1 MENKTVSHLNIRD
14 IALRDNF
21 TLAEKFNFG
30 AIYLIFILITWLPY
44 SRSIMVLGFVF
55 LLCCASFAN
64 LKVHERV
71 HPFLIDKLLLKSVL
85 LILGPLALLLIYFI
99 TGIETSLANISY
111 ENSAFGSLKS
121 SYTLWNTNPLKD
133 SRWGEFLALFS
144 LFSLCTHLFIIPK
157 SLYFINKFLGWC
169 TLNVGVITLIGF
181 LYKATGL
188 NKPLFVQDSGT
199 DDFFFYF
206 AYDGFWAAFA
216 IMWVFVSYVMS
227 VIEYEKGS
235 LPFVE
240 TSAPIYFTIS
250 ILLASSALIIQAD
263 LPAAFLALSYSIVCY
278 QKIKFFSSKK
288 EAAFKSIKPYC
299 ILLFLISFSYGI
311 YKLIISYPGNDQ
323 MIYLKQSA
331 LEIFYDSP
339 IFGWGIDAFQVL
351 SPFYNDAHLLATH
364 HESAPTG
371 ILSIL
376 IEFGLLG
383 ALIIALYAS
392 FFFVRYHI
400 LKQENPF
407 SNNILTGLFI
417 VLILAF
423 FEAPFYSLP
432 VLLSFWILGFCAFR
446 WADLLAKNPDEVD
459 TELPLITEDK
469 LRNVPFVTKPKK
481 EVFK

>member
-30 AIYLIFILITWLPY
+30 AIYLIFILITWVPY
-44 SRSIMVLGFVF
+44 SRSIMILGFIF
-55 LLCCASFAN
+55 LLSFASFAN

-111 ENSAFGSLKS
+111 ENSAYWSLKS
-121 SYTLWNTNPLKD
+121 SYTLWDTNPLKD
-133 SRWGEFLALFS
+133 SRWGEFIALIALFA
-144 LFSLCTHLFIIPK
+144 LCTHLFIIPK

-169 TLNVGVITLIGF
+169 TINVGVITLMGF

-188 NKPLFVQDSGT
+188 DKPLFVQESGT
-199 DDFFFYF
+199 NDFFFYF

-216 IMWVFVSYVMS
+216 IMWVFVSYVLS
-227 VIEYEKGS
+227 VIEYEKET
-235 LPFVE
+235 LPFIE

-250 ILLASSALIIQAD
+250 ILLASTALIIEAD

-288 EAAFKSIKPYC
+288 EAIFKSIKPYC
-299 ILLFLISFSYGI
+299 ILLFLISFPYGI
-311 YKLIISYPGNDQ
+311 YKLIISYPGHDQ

-339 IFGWGIDAFQVL
+339 IFGWGIDSFQAL
-351 SPFYNDAHLLATH
+351 SPFYNDANLLEVH

-371 ILSIL
+371 ILSML

-383 ALIIALYAS
+383 TLIIALYAS
-392 FFFVRYHI
+392 FFFLRYHI
-400 LKQENPF
+400 RKQENPF
-407 SNNILTGLFI
+407 SNNILMSLFI